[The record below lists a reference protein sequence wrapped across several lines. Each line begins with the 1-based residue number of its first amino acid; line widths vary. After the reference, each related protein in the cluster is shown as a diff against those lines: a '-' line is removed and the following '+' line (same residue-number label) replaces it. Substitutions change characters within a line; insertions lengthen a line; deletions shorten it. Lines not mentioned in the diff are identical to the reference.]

1 MQKMQL
7 ESFDD
12 DAVQAVQSPEGYEQG
27 FAEGFAE
34 GLAAA
39 KSEHATLQQEFV
51 QNIADLEFKYQEVR
65 GELTRSLGPLFNI
78 LCNKLFPHL
87 VEEGFAS
94 QIAHILLQSTA
105 QNPASQF
112 TLVVHPDR
120 CDAVTSALAANPFNV
135 TLMADPELTRNAA
148 WVRCGQD
155 ALHVDLDQM
164 LDDIRL
170 ILSAADFLETRTTPH
185 G

>member
-1 MQKMQL
+1 MQKVQL

-12 DAVQAVQSPEGYEQG
+12 DTVQEAHTPEGYEQG
-27 FAEGFAE
+27 FAEGYAE

-39 KSEHATLQQEFV
+39 KSVHATLQQEFV

-65 GELTRSLGPLFNI
+65 GELTRSLGPLFDI

-94 QIAHILLQSTA
+94 QIAHILLQTAA
-105 QNPASQF
+105 QNPALEF
-112 TLVVHPDR
+112 TLAIHPEQY
-120 CDAVTSALAANPFNV
+120 DAVTSALEASSINV
-135 TLMADPELTRNAA
+135 ALTSDPELTKNEA

-155 ALHVDLDQM
+155 AQHVDLDHM
-164 LDDIRL
+164 LNDIRL
-170 ILSAADFLETRTTPH
+170 ILSAVDFIEMRTTPH